1 MFWPGEET
9 ERCPSRSAIIGMPGA
24 GELRVRKEKARAV
37 SPEFEAIGTSGE
49 HKTEFASGRGVMSGG
64 KSERDRPGFAQD
76 DEPDDFG
83 ALIVELLAGG
93 TNKDAPV
100 PDTQLLTIS
109 PRVSPEIR
117 RSGKR
122 ILGAEVLWS
131 C

>member
-1 MFWPGEET
+1 
-9 ERCPSRSAIIGMPGA
+9 
-24 GELRVRKEKARAV
+24 
-37 SPEFEAIGTSGE
+37 
-49 HKTEFASGRGVMSGG
+49 MSGG

-83 ALIVELLAGG
+83 ALIGELLAGG

-109 PRVSPEIR
+109 PRVGPESR

-122 ILGAEVLWS
+122 TLGAEVLWS

>member
-1 MFWPGEET
+1 
-9 ERCPSRSAIIGMPGA
+9 
-24 GELRVRKEKARAV
+24 
-37 SPEFEAIGTSGE
+37 
-49 HKTEFASGRGVMSGG
+49 MSGG

-109 PRVSPEIR
+109 PRVGPESR

-122 ILGAEVLWS
+122 TLGAEVLWS

>member
-1 MFWPGEET
+1 
-9 ERCPSRSAIIGMPGA
+9 
-24 GELRVRKEKARAV
+24 
-37 SPEFEAIGTSGE
+37 
-49 HKTEFASGRGVMSGG
+49 MSGG

-109 PRVSPEIR
+109 HLFP
-117 RSGKR
+117 GKG
-122 ILGAEVLWS
+122 GASLWQEA
-131 C
+131 